1 MIPDVQP
8 GKPAIASVKPDIF
21 QETADLC
28 IDEDARFRMIELKS
42 EEDSTRGFRVTG
54 SKPRQ
59 VAATDLGKADLIL
72 CGGYGLGSEE
82 NWRLLEELAKALG
95 GAAGCTRPVVDAGWG
110 PDESSMIGTSGRS
123 VRPKMY
129 VGFGISGAA
138 HHLCGIKD
146 SDIIIN
152 INKDKNADAFTASDY
167 KCVFDAAQVLK
178 ALEEEIGI

>member
-1 MIPDVQP
+1 M
-8 GKPAIASVKPDIF
+8 
-21 QETADLC
+21 
-28 IDEDARFRMIELKS
+28 
-42 EEDSTRGFRVTG
+42 
-54 SKPRQ
+54 
-59 VAATDLGKADLIL
+59 
-72 CGGYGLGSEE
+72 
-82 NWRLLEELAKALG
+82 AKALG

-123 VRPKMY
+123 VRPKVY

-152 INKDKNADAFTASDY
+152 INKDKKADAFTASDY